1 MYSKINQKNRENQNI
16 DPEVK
21 EELEYDGRFSNI
33 SNESAGK
40 YGDFLNPSNEANQPR
55 RKRPVDLAMAEKDYS
70 SDSEDEKDN
79 SFINEG
85 GNNIKNNIRDDESD
99 SGDIELED
107 EASKLAMEAAE
118 ALKKRAEANKIG
130 NDEESSPEIDEL
142 NTGFYGKLP
151 GTREEKKEKP
161 AKKAAKK
168 TSKKS
173 SKKSASKKA
182 AEPEKEE
189 DLTQIDESLEPVKE
203 LDIAVQKLPPRKKA
217 NWGKRFL
224 SSLAY
229 YSGKFFGKV
238 IGTLGTMLN
247 MITGGIFTKSNSW
260 YGTWRRIFGQDF
272 SQKEKNRKN
281 IPGWDGAQFEERPE
295 NDDEVNIDF
304 RRVPDVWSYPVAVE
318 GDAEDKKD
326 RKRKPRPPVISVYVA
341 QSSSQY
347 TVDEYLASGHT
358 GIGIEYSRKS
368 PRSGRWQRYH
378 LRYGF
383 GNGGGTAG
391 SKSMVAVQ
399 GYSGATVPGELRNER
414 GNSFDVSRSYTATPK
429 QVNDVLRASE
439 TYADRGGYNQY
450 TRNCTTFAKEMVVDV
465 AKIRGAAPIFE
476 MDKVYAHHKADRMM
490 LGAGLFSSFA
500 KAEAENQFA
509 KLKDKDDMT
518 YQGYGNKLASEEDY
532 KRYNKSISFFS
543 THKDK
548 AYSPNGA
555 GENMLRMEGGRSG
568 KLGAGLGRV
577 VNGKEAGAYPI
588 KDVVQQLPR
597 VAGKLRAALESITP
611 PEKLSDEN
619 TSDELEEI
627 LDSLSQENI
636 KASMDGMPVT
646 NNELLRAKQTDLIR
660 YRSVFTDIVNDC
672 NTLLFKY
679 YHNDKRV
686 QEAFLEI
693 LNWATNGIR
702 NMDMA
707 YAQTENKDHED
718 PEDDLKD
725 LKEDFFEKEYSFTH
739 TDEKRKFSRAKM
751 TPSHFE
757 SYLQIYKTPEKAIKN
772 YQKYIDLQTD
782 YENGYFGENDPQ
794 FRELAKLDRIE
805 ALAEDFD
812 KSHRYLL
819 EKGKFS
825 QQDVNYAF
833 ALSKKETSDK
843 NVSYY
848 GQQSA
853 EDKSFS
859 VPIKDFS
866 IYSASNVYQMQIM
879 KSVFGEMGSRVTQE
893 FRNRGTSK
901 EEVIAWTLEDMS
913 AKIDEN
919 RDVMEMILRGIKNAI
934 EEPNE
939 KKVRWDAV
947 GLLSRWVYQICKDRA
962 KQRTVDAISR
972 SVTDLRSPVMA
983 KISSM
988 IADIMSENQQ
998 AAE

>member
-1 MYSKINQKNRENQNI
+1 MYSKINQKNGNDRNI

-33 SNESAGK
+33 SNESAGN

-99 SGDIELED
+99 SSDDESED

-151 GTREEKKEKP
+151 GTREEKKVKP
-161 AKKAAKK
+161 AKKAAKQ

-518 YQGYGNKLASEEDY
+518 YQGYGNKLASEKDY

-577 VNGKEAGAYPI
+577 VNGKDAGAYPI

-686 QEAFLEI
+686 QEAFWEI

-707 YAQTENKDHED
+707 YEQTVNKDHED
-718 PEDDLKD
+718 SEDDLKD
-725 LKEDFFEKEYSFTH
+725 LKEDFFETKYSITH
-739 TDEKRKFSRAKM
+739 MDEDHNFSTAKM
-751 TPSHFE
+751 TPSHYE

-772 YQKYIDLQTD
+772 YQKYIDLQRD

-812 KSHRYLL
+812 SSHRYLL

-833 ALSKKETSDK
+833 ALSKKETADK
-843 NVSYY
+843 VSVS
-848 GQQSA
+848 GPQS
-853 EDKSFS
+853 K
-859 VPIKDFS
+859 PIKDFS
-866 IYSASNVYQMQIM
+866 MYSASNAYQMQIM
-879 KSVFGEMGSRVTQE
+879 KSVFGEMSSRMTQE
-893 FRNRGTSK
+893 FRNRETSK

-947 GLLSRWVYQICKDRA
+947 GLLNRWVARVFKNRV
-962 KQRTVDAISR
+962 KPRTIDAISR
-972 SVTDLRSPVMA
+972 SVTDLRSTVMA

-988 IADIMSENQQ
+988 IADIMSEKHQ